1 MTVSIYSAVP
11 YSDAM
16 FKPKEIA
23 RLLAKLEKGD
33 EVLPIKRKIQPGAA
47 PGQHTYSKGIIEKK
61 EKKEK
66 KAKKNLRKPKK
77 QRQ

>member
-1 MTVSIYSAVP
+1 MTVSIYSVVP

-33 EVLPIKRKIQPGAA
+33 EVLPIKRKQQPGAA

-61 EKKEK
+61 EKK
-66 KAKKNLRKPKK
+66 AKKNLRKPKK